1 MQSYDQNN
9 IHAKEKID
17 GKPYDAFGRGET
29 RTLRVSDP
37 SEIYPP
43 QPAASKKDPMG
54 KLIKESRAVSFG
66 KKALLVSA
74 FLFFSSLLVMLTANA
89 QPLAEEKKGLNPTT
103 AIFSSQ
109 KTYDT
114 STRGRVPE
122 PSTLALMGS
131 GFIAALVRFARRR
144 FDEFKRV
151 LDVCVAMIGIIAVSP
166 LLLAAAF
173 LVKVTSSGPIIFRQT
188 RVGKNGKTFELFK
201 LRTMVQDA
209 EKKTGPVWAS
219 ENDPRVTPVGRS
231 LRKSHIDELPQL
243 INVLQGHM
251 SLIGP
256 RPERPEFVS
265 RLSREISDY
274 QKRLAV
280 RPGITGLSQ
289 VKHSYDATLRDV
301 RKKIKL
307 DILYIKRMCF
317 LTDLRILFSTVAVV
331 LTGRGAR

>member
-1 MQSYDQNN
+1 
-9 IHAKEKID
+9 
-17 GKPYDAFGRGET
+17 
-29 RTLRVSDP
+29 
-37 SEIYPP
+37 
-43 QPAASKKDPMG
+43 MG
-54 KLIKESRAVSFG
+54 KLIRELRSISFG

-74 FLFFSSLLVMLTANA
+74 FLFCSSLLAMLTANA
-89 QPLAEEKKGLNPTT
+89 QPFAEEKNGLNPST

-151 LDVCVAMIGIIAVSP
+151 FDVCVAMIGLSAASP

-173 LVKVTSSGPIIFRQT
+173 LVKATSSGPIIFRQT

-209 EKKTGPVWAS
+209 EKNTGPVWAS
-219 ENDPRVTPVGRS
+219 VNDPRVTPIGGF

-307 DILYIKRMCF
+307 DLLYIKRMCF
-317 LTDLRILFSTVAVV
+317 LTDMRILFNTIAVV
-331 LTGRGAR
+331 VTGKGAR